1 MSIYTNVVY
10 PMLRGLDAER
20 AHEMGLLVL
29 EQAQRI
35 PPARAI
41 LRTIAGRVPEMPTT
55 VFGLRFPNILGVAA
69 GFDKDIRITR
79 ALGLLGFGHVET
91 GTITPRSQ
99 PGNPKPR
106 IFRLQQ
112 DEAIINRMGFPNR
125 GARHAL
131 RRLRHLHRTTP
142 RDLVVGVSIGKQK
155 TTPLENAANDYI
167 RVMNHVWPW
176 ADYLA
181 VNISSPNTPGLRE
194 LQSGDYIGHLCRS
207 IVAHNRRMERRL
219 SMGRRPLLVKIAPD
233 MTDEELDKALDVFL
247 ETGIDGIIAT
257 NTTLSR
263 EGLQSDS
270 ASEEGGLSGRPITDR
285 TTRMIAHIR
294 RKAGPKFP
302 IIGVGGIFTAD
313 DAMEKLDAG
322 ASLLQIYTSFVY
334 GGPAFPGKLLRSIE
348 AAR

>member
-1 MSIYTNVVY
+1 MDLYGKIVY
-10 PMLRGLDAER
+10 PILRSLDAELT
-20 AHEMGLLVL
+20 HEMGLKVL

-41 LRTIAGRVPEMPTT
+41 LRALAGKIPEMPTT

-91 GTITPRSQ
+91 GTITPRAQ
-99 PGNPKPR
+99 PGNPRPR
-106 IFRLQQ
+106 IFRLQE
-112 DEAIINRMGFPNR
+112 DMAIINRMGFPNR

-131 RRLRHLHRTTP
+131 MRLRRLHKTTP

-155 TTPLENAANDYI
+155 TTPLEDAAQDYI

-181 VNISSPNTPGLRE
+181 VNVSSPNTPGLRE
-194 LQSGDYIGHLCRS
+194 LQGAGYISHLCRS
-207 IVAHNRRMERRL
+207 IVNHNRRMERRL
-219 SMGRRPLLVKIAPD
+219 SMGRRPLLVKISPD
-233 MTDEELDKALDVFL
+233 MTPEELDQALDVFL
-247 ETGIDGIIAT
+247 ETGIDGVIAT

-263 EGLQSDS
+263 EGLS
-270 ASEEGGLSGRPITDR
+270 ASHAGEEGGVSGRPVAASS
-285 TTRMIAHIR
+285 TRVIEAIR
-294 RKAGPKFP
+294 KKAGPRLP

-313 DAMEKLDAG
+313 DAVEKLDAG
-322 ASLLQIYTSFVY
+322 ATLLQVYTSFVY
-334 GGPAFPGKLLRSIE
+334 GGPSQPGRLLRSIGE
-348 AAR
+348 RR